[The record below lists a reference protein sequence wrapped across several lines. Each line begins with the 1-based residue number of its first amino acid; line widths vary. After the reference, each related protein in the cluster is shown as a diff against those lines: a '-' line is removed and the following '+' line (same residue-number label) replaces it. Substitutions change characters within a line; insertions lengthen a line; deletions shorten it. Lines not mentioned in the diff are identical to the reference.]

1 MKIRVRLFAAV
12 KDIVGRR
19 EVVLDLPEGTT
30 AAGLLER
37 LVQEHPRLQ
46 AMAPSLVTAVNR
58 EYAEGARTLAE
69 GDEVAFIP
77 PVSGGTDLYEITE
90 GPLSLDPLV
99 AAVSQNTS
107 GAVATFLGIVREFA
121 RGRQVS
127 SLEYDAYP
135 EMATATMRQIGE
147 EIRTRW
153 PVDRI
158 AIVHRIGRLA
168 IGEASVAI
176 VISAPHRRE
185 ALQACAYAIERLKEI
200 VPIWKKEVWSDG
212 AEWIGS
218 TVDEYRELRAASRE
232 PRAAGGAPE
241 AERGAPSAEPRIASD
256 A

>member
-1 MKIRVRLFAAV
+1 MKIRVRLFASV

-30 AAGLLER
+30 ASEVLRRFSAD
-37 LVQEHPRLQ
+37 HPRLQ
-46 AMAPSLVTAVNR
+46 GLAPSLLLAVNR
-58 EYAEGARTLAE
+58 EYVEGSRVLSE

-90 GPLSLDPLV
+90 SPLALDPLV

-107 GAVATFLGIVREFA
+107 GAVASFLGIVREFA

-127 SLEYDAYP
+127 YLEYDAYP
-135 EMATATMRQIGE
+135 EMAAASMRQIGD
-147 EIRTRW
+147 EIRRRW

-158 AIVHRIGRLA
+158 AMVHRVGRLT

-176 VISAPHRRE
+176 VIAAPHRRE
-185 ALQACAYAIERLKEI
+185 ALEACAYAIERLKEI
-200 VPIWKKEVWSDG
+200 VPIWKKEVWTDG

-218 TVDEYRELRAASRE
+218 TADEYQERKR
-232 PRAAGGAPE
+232 E
-241 AERGAPSAEPRIASD
+241 AEERAQSQRG
-256 A
+256 